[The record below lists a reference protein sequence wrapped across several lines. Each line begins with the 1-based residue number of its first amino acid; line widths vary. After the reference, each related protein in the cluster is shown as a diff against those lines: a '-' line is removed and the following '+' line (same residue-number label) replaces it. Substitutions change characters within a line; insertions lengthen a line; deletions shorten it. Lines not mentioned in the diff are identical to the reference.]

1 MLNLIPKPANVR
13 EQKNMLLLMIL
24 QLLKDSTDMEH
35 PIRKEELNR
44 RIEQEYG
51 FLPARNTLYA
61 KLDTLIAAGFPIYE
75 TKNGVYYDGCDLSD
89 GQLRFLIDSVLY
101 SSFTTQ
107 RGAAEILE
115 ALLQLGSAAFQKN
128 MRKQISRLF
137 KVRKNADDN
146 VFMVLEDVQDAIFRS
161 RQIRFNYL
169 TYTEKLEKEHI
180 YPEALTVNSYELVF
194 KNGKYFLLGAMDGSD
209 KMLSWRVDRLCEVE
223 VLNSKCQEIPLMKEI
238 RASGGMGK
246 YIDAQPDLCGGIVE
260 TFKLQCL
267 REAIDDIVDAFGQ
280 DFSIAPEQS
289 DNYDPD
295 TVVVAVRTTR
305 ESMKTWA
312 FSHAGTVVVISPAGF
327 RSEMKEALK
336 KAERLYV
343 KTGMPFE
350 KRFFFGMGFDSFE
363 QAVKLTKGAAK
374 RFLKYYG
381 HTDSRS
387 DSPERIDASF
397 TSEIPDLL
405 ALSLIRCDTGDC
417 IFTKELPML
426 KRLLMFQSR
435 FSFENLRYIENL
447 DELGISF
454 ADDNVVPY
462 LRGLH
467 SLTHLRLD
475 ECKLTDISFLSEMFM
490 LRRFEIGE
498 CTTITDYSPIANLTQ
513 LHRLVIWTGER
524 DVDLSFVLTLP
535 NLIRFSTDSTS
546 FTKEQSMALQE
557 RLPDCRIS
565 SKYYETPEK
574 ERIPREKP
582 KGMRKP

>member
-161 RQIRFNYL
+161 RQIRFNYV
-169 TYTEKLEKEHI
+169 TYNEKLEKEHI
-180 YPEALTVNSYELVF
+180 YPEALTVNPYELVF
-194 KNGKYFLLGAMDGSD
+194 KNGKYFLLGAMAGSD

-312 FSHAGTVVVISPAGF
+312 FSHAGTVVVISPADF
-327 RSEMKEALK
+327 RSEMKEALR
-336 KAERLYV
+336 KAERQYTV
-343 KTGMPFE
+343 AGVPFM
-350 KRFFFGMGFDSFE
+350 KRIHNMESFE
-363 QAVKLTKGAAK
+363 EALRLTKGAARK
-374 RFLKYYG
+374 KLSYWG
-381 HTDSRS
+381 HSKDRTREKPEKIDVSRLVEIS
-387 DSPERIDASF
+387 D
-397 TSEIPDLL
+397 LQ
-405 ALSLIRCDTGDC
+405 ALSLLGCDTGDC
-417 IFTKELPML
+417 IFTKDLPML
-426 KRLLMFQSR
+426 TSLTLPMSR
-435 FSFENLRYIENL
+435 VNPQNLRYTPNL
-447 DELGISF
+447 TYLSVSYM
-454 ADDNVVPY
+454 DDSVIPY
-462 LRGLH
+462 LREMHGLRRLY
-467 SLTHLRLD
+467 LTR
-475 ECKLTDISFLSEMFM
+475 CTITDISFLSEMPG
-490 LRRFEIGE
+490 LQEIDFTE
-498 CTTITDYSPIANLTQ
+498 STQIKDYSSLTA
-513 LHRLVIWTGER
+513 LPELRYLYMRFDER
-524 DVDLSFVLTLP
+524 AIDFSFLKSLSSLKTLE
-535 NLIRFSTDSTS
+535 IDSPA
-546 FTKEQSMALQE
+546 FTVELALELQKV
-557 RLPDCRIS
+557 LPDCMIR
-565 SKYYETPEK
+565 SKYYKTPEK

-582 KGMRKP
+582 KGTRKP